1 MARNIPITIRK
12 LVEKENLRTLSNY
25 KREEYLIQINEK
37 QSNWEISKIFDR
49 DELITLRNEINIVL
63 GLTSASENLK
73 CSIEEVE
80 KLQDYHKTNNLCK
93 NCEFK
98 YIECLICINICQ
110 SPLEQ
115 ALFLALKKEK
125 INAQLQRRVNKNGE
139 TFENVFPIDKTKI
152 MTIPDFYIEI
162 GNKKICIYADGHTYH
177 ERTEEQALRDRNI
190 DRELQNLGFIVL
202 RFTGKEIRERM
213 ENVIETIKKN
223 I

>member
-1 MARNIPITIRK
+1 
-12 LVEKENLRTLSNY
+12 
-25 KREEYLIQINEK
+25 
-37 QSNWEISKIFDR
+37 
-49 DELITLRNEINIVL
+49 
-63 GLTSASENLK
+63 
-73 CSIEEVE
+73 
-80 KLQDYHKTNNLCK
+80 
-93 NCEFK
+93 
-98 YIECLICINICQ
+98 
-110 SPLEQ
+110 
-115 ALFLALKKEK
+115 
-125 INAQLQRRVNKNGE
+125 
-139 TFENVFPIDKTKI
+139 